1 MTLVVKLLNLISHKK
16 KLFNYLISL
25 VVIFLISSLLLS
37 CEKKLLHNF
46 SGEIMGTSY
55 KVLIS
60 DPLPS
65 SVNQE
70 VIFNI
75 LDSVNQ
81 EMSTYIPSSFLN
93 ELN

>member
-1 MTLVVKLLNLISHKK
+1 
-16 KLFNYLISL
+16 
-25 VVIFLISSLLLS
+25 
-37 CEKKLLHNF
+37 
-46 SGEIMGTSY
+46 MGTSY

-93 ELN
+93 ELNNI